1 MYTYPETNN
10 ANEDAQHK
18 NAPYD
23 VPPVVAPTPRQSQ
36 RTIWKPNVTSIY
48 ICIHGHISIT

>member
-23 VPPVVAPTPRQSQ
+23 VPPVVAPTLRQSQ
-36 RTIWKPNVTSIY
+36 RTIRKPNVTSIY